1 MMKKKVIGV
10 SITAFLFIGMMFS
23 VFGHHERI
31 NGWEGVAHEHCG
43 HDESVPS
50 ATGTLTLSL
59 NETGNLA
66 PYQPFTV
73 SGVLRNFTELN
84 ADPYYNRTCIAIPG
98 LAEDAVVM
106 DNHLFS
112 MPLSTRVINRRVSV
126 DIWGGYS
133 GSKASFDLYAPA
145 EAGTY
150 TLMMLALAGANQSSD
165 FADTVEHA
173 DMNITF
179 VEGIITVTVVAPE
192 APAAPAGIPG
202 FMVPIMIGTVG
213 VVAAVLI
220 RKRKREL

>member
-10 SITAFLFIGMMFS
+10 SITVFLFMGIVFS
-23 VFGHHERI
+23 VIGHHERI
-31 NGWEGVAHEHCG
+31 NGWEGVAHAHCG

-73 SGVLRNFTELN
+73 SGVLANFTELN

-112 MPLSTRVINRRVSV
+112 MPLSTRVINRRVTV

-145 EAGTY
+145 IAGTY

-165 FADTVEHA
+165 FADRVENA
-173 DMNITF
+173 DMNITY
-179 VEGIITVTVVAPE
+179 VEGTIQVTVAAPDVPE
-192 APAAPAGIPG
+192 PPAGIPG
-202 FMVPIMIGTVG
+202 FMIPIMVVTVG
-213 VVAAVLI
+213 VVAAILI
-220 RKRKREL
+220 RKHKREL